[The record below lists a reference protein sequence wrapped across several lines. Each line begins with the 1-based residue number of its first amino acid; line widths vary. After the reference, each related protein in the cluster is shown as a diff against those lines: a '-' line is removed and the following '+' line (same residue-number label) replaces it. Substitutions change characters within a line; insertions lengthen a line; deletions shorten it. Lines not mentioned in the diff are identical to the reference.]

1 MTVTI
6 TTILFGLPQGQRLL
20 HVDLA
25 LSASTLTVRELIAQ
39 KVAQEVA
46 EVVAQQRPGLS
57 GEYLNPEELIRAT
70 SLDALAPGTLAEEIE
85 RAQQAFS
92 ERAYMVVID
101 EQPIWDSDAVVTLV
115 PQSRIEFIKI
125 LPLVGG

>member
-1 MTVTI
+1 MTVTV
-6 TTILFGLPQGQRLL
+6 TTILFGLPEGQRLL

-39 KVAQEVA
+39 KVAQEVT
-46 EVVAQQRPGLS
+46 EVAAQQRPGLS
-57 GEYLNPEELIRAT
+57 GEYLDPEVLIRAT
-70 SLDALAPGTLAEEIE
+70 HLDALAPGTVEEEIE
-85 RAQQAFS
+85 RAQQAFV
-92 ERAYMVVID
+92 ERAYMIVID
-101 EQPIWDSDAVVTLV
+101 EQPIWQPDAVVTLV

>member
-1 MTVTI
+1 MTVTV
-6 TTILFGLPQGQRLL
+6 TTILFGLPEGRRRL

-25 LSASTLTVRELIAQ
+25 LPASTLTVRELIAY

-46 EVVAQQRPGLS
+46 EVAAQQRPGLS

-70 SLDALAPGTLAEEIE
+70 SRDALVPGTVAEEIG
-85 RAQQAFS
+85 RAAQAFA
-92 ERAYMVVID
+92 ERAYMIVID
-101 EQPIWDSDAVVTLV
+101 EQPIWDPDAVVTLV

>member
-6 TTILFGLPQGQRLL
+6 TTILFGLPQGRRQL

-25 LSASTLTVRELIAQ
+25 LPASTLTVRELIAQ

-46 EVVAQQRPGLS
+46 EVAAQQRPGLS
-57 GEYLNPEELIRAT
+57 GEYLDPEALIRAP
-70 SLDALAPGTLAEEIE
+70 SLDALTPGTVAEEIG
-85 RAQQAFS
+85 RAQQAFA
-92 ERAYMVVID
+92 ERAYMIVID
-101 EQPIWDSDAVVTLV
+101 EQPIWDPEAVVTLA
-115 PQSRIEFIKI
+115 PQSRVEFIKI

>member
-1 MTVTI
+1 MTITV
-6 TTILFGLPQGQRLL
+6 TTILFGLPEGQRLL

-25 LSASTLTVRELIAQ
+25 LPAPTLTVRELITQ

-46 EVVAQQRPGLS
+46 EVATQQRPGLS
-57 GEYLNPEELIRAT
+57 GEYLSSEELIRAT
-70 SLDALAPGTLAEEIE
+70 SLDALAPGTVEEEIG
-85 RAQQAFS
+85 RAQQAFA

-101 EQPIWDSDAVVTLV
+101 EQPMWNPDAIVTLV